1 MVIYYRHWQIYW
13 RCDRW
18 IVGLMGNCRIISFWI
33 DAISMFLVFGGGAP
47 IAGSF
52 LVLFA
57 LVFGQQL
64 AVASTIHWYCKG
76 GSKLVFFSS
85 VDSEKMV
92 RQT

>member
-1 MVIYYRHWQIYW
+1 MIYYRHWQIYW

-18 IVGLMGNCRIISFWI
+18 IVGLMGNRRITSFWI
-33 DAISMFLVFGGGAP
+33 DAILTFLVFGAP

-52 LVLFA
+52 LVL
-57 LVFGQQL
+57 
-64 AVASTIHWYCKG
+64 YCEG

-92 RQT
+92 RQR